1 VHESKWANSM
11 ASIDNSQVTENAAHQ
26 AIEPVQPEIADLVG
40 IAHRGWFYI
49 VAGTIFGLI
58 CALMILST
66 IPPIY
71 KANSRIMFERT
82 LPRYLQTNKVT
93 NEPIIEDY
101 DTLGQTYVISSES
114 ILLRV
119 VRSLSLASDPDFV
132 GERNSETLG
141 SRVRGL
147 FRNTAHALGFSKEL
161 AEDQSFE
168 QRNDLE
174 KIAFDSVARNL
185 TVSRE
190 DVQSVIT
197 IAFSSKDPVKAATT
211 VNAIVDTY
219 MDDNIAGKVAST
231 KVAGKVVQ
239 ERVEELKRQA
249 KDAERALLEYKMANN
264 IVGTANTALS
274 AEQLAA
280 LQTHLTNA
288 RVAMAEARAR
298 MERIASSPNA
308 IALFT
313 PDNELIGKLRVEL
326 LDLSVRANDIERR
339 VGKAHLAA
347 VKVRTRMEEVREAI
361 ANEQKRL
368 AGSFGKDYELARAQY
383 DEFSATITRVMGEEG
398 SNSEAQARI
407 RELESAADTLR
418 NLYNRMQLH
427 LSEMNNIKAQPS
439 ITPDARVLM
448 RAAPPTQTEASKKR
462 WLILAGGSMMGLLLG
477 VGIVFARTFPFGV
490 FRTSQQVTSATR
502 LPCAVLPE
510 IVNANEQASLR
521 TGEYALDWPYSRFAQ
536 TLRSIWA
543 MISIAQR
550 DFGAKVVCVV
560 SSNPGEGKT
569 TVAINLAAQFARHST
584 TRVLVIDADFYR
596 QSLTQKVAPD
606 ARVGLK
612 EALEEPRALA
622 KFVVRKE
629 RLNLD
634 ALPCPVS
641 DRTPNAAEL
650 LGTVEME
657 QLINVAREAYDLV
670 IIEAPPMAAVVDYKV
685 IARHCDRFVFVVEWG
700 KTSQRLVLECLS
712 DASALLN
719 RVLCVVLNKA
729 DPSALRSIEYYKGD
743 GFHAYYSDQKSA

>member
-1 VHESKWANSM
+1 M
-11 ASIDNSQVTENAAHQ
+11 
-26 AIEPVQPEIADLVG
+26 
-40 IAHRGWFYI
+40 
-49 VAGTIFGLI
+49 
-58 CALMILST
+58 
-66 IPPIY
+66 
-71 KANSRIMFERT
+71 
-82 LPRYLQTNKVT
+82 
-93 NEPIIEDY
+93 
-101 DTLGQTYVISSES
+101 
-114 ILLRV
+114 
-119 VRSLSLASDPDFV
+119 
-132 GERNSETLG
+132 
-141 SRVRGL
+141 
-147 FRNTAHALGFSKEL
+147 
-161 AEDQSFE
+161 
-168 QRNDLE
+168 
-174 KIAFDSVARNL
+174 
-185 TVSRE
+185 
-190 DVQSVIT
+190 
-197 IAFSSKDPVKAATT
+197 
-211 VNAIVDTY
+211 
-219 MDDNIAGKVAST
+219 
-231 KVAGKVVQ
+231 
-239 ERVEELKRQA
+239 
-249 KDAERALLEYKMANN
+249 
-264 IVGTANTALS
+264 
-274 AEQLAA
+274 
-280 LQTHLTNA
+280 
-288 RVAMAEARAR
+288 
-298 MERIASSPNA
+298 
-308 IALFT
+308 
-313 PDNELIGKLRVEL
+313 
-326 LDLSVRANDIERR
+326 
-339 VGKAHLAA
+339 
-347 VKVRTRMEEVREAI
+347 
-361 ANEQKRL
+361 
-368 AGSFGKDYELARAQY
+368 
-383 DEFSATITRVMGEEG
+383 
-398 SNSEAQARI
+398 
-407 RELESAADTLR
+407 
-418 NLYNRMQLH
+418 
-427 LSEMNNIKAQPS
+427 
-439 ITPDARVLM
+439 
-448 RAAPPTQTEASKKR
+448 
-462 WLILAGGSMMGLLLG
+462 
-477 VGIVFARTFPFGV
+477 
-490 FRTSQQVTSATR
+490 
-502 LPCAVLPE
+502 PCAVLPE

-743 GFHAYYSDQKSA
+743 GFHTYYSNQKRA